1 MREIVLDREVAKLLM
16 ERIWDYNGYIKKR
29 LFIKMRHNITHEQM
43 VSMQVCDFY
52 ATVCVEL
59 DGMGTAFVVQNSML
73 EKWGVG
79 KDRLFADAIENMSE
93 QYPMESFE
101 VSELVGSECKSGYPL
116 TCFTNIDGMN
126 GAAVLLYPGFLPKAY
141 EAAGGDFYI
150 IPSSVH
156 EVLVISREAVS
167 ADALSKIVREVNMA
181 IVSDDEKLSDN
192 AFMVKQS
199 YEIAK

>member
-1 MREIVLDREVAKLLM
+1 MREIVLDREATKLLM
-16 ERIWDYNGYIKKR
+16 ECICDYNGYIKKR

-59 DGMGTAFVVQNSML
+59 DGMGTAFVVHNSML

-79 KDRLFADAIENMSE
+79 KDKLFADAIKNMSE
-93 QYPMESFE
+93 KHPMNAFDVASFVE
-101 VSELVGSECKSGYPL
+101 APGNLDYPL
-116 TCFTNIDGMN
+116 TCFTNREGMN

-141 EAAGGDFYI
+141 KAAGGDFYI

-181 IVSDDEKLSDN
+181 MVSDDEKLSDN

>member
-16 ERIWDYNGYIKKR
+16 ECIWDYNGYIKER
-29 LFIKMRHNITHEQM
+29 LFIKMRHNITHEHM

-93 QYPMESFE
+93 KHPMNTFDVASFVE
-101 VSELVGSECKSGYPL
+101 TKGNPNYPL
-116 TCFTNIDGMN
+116 TAFSNDEGMY
-126 GAAVLLYPGFLPKAY
+126 GASAILYPGFLPKAF

-150 IPSSVH
+150 IPSSIH

-167 ADALSKIVREVNMA
+167 AETLSKMVREINQA
-181 IVSDDEKLSDN
+181 IVSEDERLSDN